1 MARSL
6 SAIALAC
13 LLVAGPGCQA
23 LESGNPIGSLI
34 EPLMPPKP
42 REVAADLFN
51 ISDADKRRRSVAL
64 LTSESFGGEEAY
76 VRAYR
81 LLIDDPDTLV
91 RAD

>member
-34 EPLMPPKP
+34 KPLMPPKP

-64 LTSESFGGEEAY
+64 LTSASFGGE
-76 VRAYR
+76 R
-81 LLIDDPDTLV
+81 
-91 RAD
+91 